1 MAMSMEME
9 RERTGDETAR
19 LGKTLVS
26 HFFVLLKS
34 SVNYGEGHA
43 AIVQRVENLLEV
55 VRVLTRGNEDAS
67 LVTKGGHLYLGEI
80 RLKPDVAGF
89 EGPRYVME
97 LMRRHHLGRITFGPA
112 VTTYDLQRFV
122 YLLHEPHEEQAEPF
136 QRLLEAV
143 QQRGIGNFEL
153 DLLREDQVLTIA
165 TQVRRRRSGSDKVRP
180 LYRKLL
186 STMDEVAAE
195 VASGRRL
202 RLREAKR
209 VVQQIVDLLYSHETD
224 LLGLS
229 TMRSHD
235 SSSQHHAAN
244 VCILALVMG
253 KRLGLNKFHL
263 CELGLAALFHDIGNC
278 DLPKELLDRPGEL
291 SVEERDLMEKHPL
304 YGVRKVMK
312 LKGLDDLTARIITGI
327 FEHHLMADFSGYP
340 RLGYRKLGL
349 LGRIIGIADSYDG
362 LTSSR
367 VSGRTA
373 YPPHKALR
381 VMLSQSGKSYDQA
394 LLKVFVSCVGVH
406 PVGSLL
412 LLDDR
417 EIAVVVGNSEDP
429 AQWDNP
435 LVRVIANRNGEE
447 MEGGEV
453 IALGSPG
460 SPQTITAVLDPYLY
474 NLDVSRYF

>member
-1 MAMSMEME
+1 MVLE
-9 RERTGDETAR
+9 RDREPAGDELAR

-34 SVNYGEGHA
+34 SVNYGAGHA
-43 AIVQRVENLLEV
+43 AVVQRVGNLLEV
-55 VRVLTRGNEDAS
+55 LRAISGQHDDAALVLKS
-67 LVTKGGHLYLGEI
+67 GHLYLGEF
-80 RLKPDVAGF
+80 RLRPDIASF
-89 EGPRYVME
+89 EGPRYIME
-97 LMRRHHLGRITFGPA
+97 LMRRHHLGSITFGPG
-112 VTTYDLQRFV
+112 VTSTDLQRFV
-122 YLLHEPHEEQAEPF
+122 YLLQEPQEDETDCF
-136 QRLLEAV
+136 QRLVDAV
-143 QQRGIGNFEL
+143 QQRGIGNLEL
-153 DLLREDQVLTIA
+153 DVLREDEVLSITP
-165 TQVRRRRSGSDKVRP
+165 QLKRLRSAGDKVRP

-186 STMDEVAAE
+186 TTMDEVAAE

-202 RLREAKR
+202 RLRESKR
-209 VVQQIVDLLYSHETD
+209 VVQQIVDLLYTHEAD

-244 VCILALVMG
+244 VCILSLVVG
-253 KRLGLNKFHL
+253 KRLGMNKFHL

-278 DLPKELLDRPGEL
+278 DVPVEILDKAGEL
-291 SVEERDLMEKHPL
+291 SPDERALMEKHPL

-349 LGRIIGIADSYDG
+349 LGRIISIADSYDG

-367 VSGRTA
+367 ISGRTA

-394 LLKVFVSCVGVH
+394 LLKVFVGCVGIH

-412 LLDDR
+412 LLDDKD
-417 EIAVVVGNSEDP
+417 IAVVVGNSEDP

-435 LVRVIANRNGEE
+435 LVRIIADREGRET
-447 MEGGEV
+447 EGGEV

-474 NLDVSRYF
+474 DLDVSRYF

>member
-1 MAMSMEME
+1 MTLEMD
-9 RERTGDETAR
+9 RDHSVDELAR

-34 SVNYGEGHA
+34 SVNYGAGHA
-43 AIVQRVENLLEV
+43 AIVQRVGNLLEV
-55 VRVLTRGNEDAS
+55 VRSIAGKDDDAS
-67 LVTKGGHLYLGEI
+67 LILKGGHLYLGEL
-80 RLKPDVAGF
+80 RLRPDIATF

-97 LMRRHHLGRITFGPA
+97 LMRRHHLGRITFGPG
-112 VTTYDLQRFV
+112 VTSADLQRFV
-122 YLLHEPHEEQAEPF
+122 YLLQEPQEDESEAF

-143 QQRGIGNFEL
+143 QQRGIGNLEL
-153 DLLREDQVLTIA
+153 DLLREDEVLTM
-165 TQVRRRRSGSDKVRP
+165 TPQLRRIRGPGDKVRP

-202 RLREAKR
+202 RLRESKR
-209 VVQQIVDLLYSHETD
+209 VVQQIIDLLYTHETD

-244 VCILALVMG
+244 VCILSLLVG
-253 KRLGLNKFHL
+253 KRIGMNKFHL

-278 DLPKELLDRPGEL
+278 DVPAEILDKPGEL
-291 SVEERDLMEKHPL
+291 SAGERELMEKHPL

-340 RLGYRKLGL
+340 RVGYRKLGL
-349 LGRIIGIADSYDG
+349 LGRIISIADSYDG

-367 VSGRTA
+367 VSGRAA
-373 YPPHKALR
+373 YAPHKALR

-394 LLKVFVSCVGVH
+394 LLKVFVSCVGIH

-412 LLDDR
+412 LLDEKD
-417 EIAVVVGNSEDP
+417 IAVVVGNSEDP

-435 LVRVIANRNGEE
+435 LVRIIADREGRET
-447 MEGGEV
+447 EGGEV

-460 SPQTITAVLDPYLY
+460 SPQTITAILDPYLY
-474 NLDVSRYF
+474 DLDVSRYF